1 MRPGSAGASGT
12 SASAGVGIG
21 LGVAATSAGGAFGA
35 MARWSLTDLF
45 PVAAGHFPWVTF
57 AINVAGSALLAA
69 LPLLAVARS
78 RPWLGLLLGTG
89 VLGGF
94 TTMSAV
100 STETF
105 VLLDRGATGLGLAY
119 CVGTLVASLLAV
131 LFVDRITTEQ
141 QRQRFERAEGDE

>member
-12 SASAGVGIG
+12 SAGASVGVG
-21 LGVAATSAGGAFGA
+21 LGIAATSVGGAVGA
-35 MARWSLTDLF
+35 VARWSLTDLF

-57 AINVAGSALLAA
+57 AINVVGSALLAA

-94 TTMSAV
+94 TTMSAA
-100 STETF
+100 SAETF

-119 CVGTLVASLLAV
+119 SVGTLCASLLAV
-131 LFVDRITTEQ
+131 LLVDQLTTEQ
-141 QRQRFERAEGDE
+141 RRRDFELAESDE